1 MAMKVTPRLL
11 PATVWGVASPVMDDV
26 TIGRRVAAAR
36 KRAGI
41 DQRKTLTDAADLPR
55 VGPATL
61 GKIERGERH
70 LFPHEADAFARVL
83 GVDRGFFYEDDSA
96 DPASSHLGEIAGLID
111 RNADMLRE
119 AIAQA
124 AEERRQIRDLLA
136 TQAEILRE
144 IRRVVA
150 GMPEDETLRLW
161 DQAVRQLAEAQE
173 RAEGDRDGGE
183 EHAGPSAA
191 QA

>member
-1 MAMKVTPRLL
+1 MGLERRIRAAQVLGGFKSL
-11 PATVWGVASPVMDDV
+11 DDLAAA
-26 TIGRRVAAAR
+26 IGREDS
-36 KRAGI
+36 GLS
-41 DQRKTLTDAADLPR
+41 RKTLRRIASDSDPR
-55 VGPATL
+55 QAKDYEL
-61 GKIERGERH
+61 GWIA
-70 LFPHEADAFARVL
+70 EAC
-83 GVDRGFFYEDDSA
+83 GVPLSFLMEGVA
-96 DPASSHLGEIAGLID
+96 DPANHLGEIAGLID
-111 RNADMLRE
+111 RNAEMLRE